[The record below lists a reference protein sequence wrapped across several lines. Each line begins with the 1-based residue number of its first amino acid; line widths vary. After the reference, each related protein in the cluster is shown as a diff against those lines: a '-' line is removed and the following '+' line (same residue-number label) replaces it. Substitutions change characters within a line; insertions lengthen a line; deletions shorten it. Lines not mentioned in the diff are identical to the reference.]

1 MARGPPLTQD
11 ELIVLA
17 VLLAM
22 IGGLV
27 TRRVSPP
34 VGVVGALL
42 ALYLTDVIDADQALS
57 GFASPAPAT
66 VAGLYVVA
74 GAIERSGA
82 LRPLS
87 RRVLGQGSMSLGLAR
102 LAATAAG
109 LSAIVANT
117 PIVAMFIG
125 PVTRWAERR
134 GVAASRFLMPL
145 SFAAILGGMLTL
157 IGTSTNLVASDLVEA
172 SGLESF
178 GLLEP
183 ARLGLPVAV
192 AGLVLLI
199 VAGPRVL
206 PDRGWIDNNSIE
218 RPFTVSLAVTEGGPL
233 DGATV
238 TSGGLRQ
245 LGAVFLVAVERRGE
259 LTAPVS
265 PEHQLRGGDIVTFA
279 GRVGHVVELEKVP
292 GLELLEQKQILALDD
307 GEHAWFE
314 AVVGAGS
321 PLIGRTLKQTGFRNR
336 YQAAVVALHRSG
348 QGQLESLGSTRIQVG
363 DSLLLVAD
371 TGFNLRYANR
381 SDFLLVQRRS
391 EPPPTAAVHAKRSL
405 FILAMVAVLTLTGVV
420 DVMKGALLGA
430 AATVGLGALTP
441 RQARD
446 SVDLN
451 VVILIA
457 AAIGV
462 GSAADSSG
470 LATRLADGLFDA
482 FGWIGVW
489 GVALAVIVST
499 VVLTEMITNAG
510 AVSLMIPI
518 ALRAAEDVGGDP
530 RLFALGVTLA
540 ASASFLTPIG
550 YQTNTMVYGPGRY
563 RFTDYLRLGGPM
575 TIVVLAITPALMA
588 SGATLW

>member
-1 MARGPPLTQD
+1 MTTN
-11 ELIVLA
+11 EWIVLV
-17 VLLAM
+17 VLAAM
-22 IGGLV
+22 FVALV

-42 ALYLTDVIDADQALS
+42 ALYLTDVIDQSAALS

-66 VAGLYVVA
+66 IAGLYVVA
-74 GAIERSGA
+74 GAVERSGA

-87 RRVLGQGSMSLGLAR
+87 RRVLGEGSMAVGMARLGLV
-102 LAATAAG
+102 AAA
-109 LSAIVANT
+109 LSAVVANT

-125 PVTRWAERR
+125 PVTRWSERR
-134 GVAASRFLMPL
+134 GAPPSRFLMPL

-172 SGLESF
+172 SGLEPF

-183 ARLGLPVAV
+183 AKLGLPVAAV
-192 AGLVLLI
+192 SMLI
-199 VAGPRVL
+199 VVALGPRLL
-206 PDRGWIDNNSIE
+206 PERGRVDNSTIE
-218 RPFTVSLAVTEGGPL
+218 RPFTISLSVVDGGAL
-233 DGATV
+233 DGSTI

-265 PEHQLRGGDIVTFA
+265 PEHQLRGGDILTFA
-279 GRVGHVVELEKVP
+279 GQVDHVVELEKVP
-292 GLELLEQKQILALDD
+292 GLDLAAGDQILKLDD

-321 PLIGRTLKQTGFRNR
+321 PLVGLTLKQSSFRST

-348 QGQLESLGSTRIQVG
+348 EGVVGGLGDERVQVG

-371 TGFNLRYANR
+371 AGFRERYKHR
-381 SDFLLVQRRS
+381 GDFLLIQRRS
-391 EPPPTAAVHAKRSL
+391 EPPPTASVNAKRSL
-405 FILAMVAVLTLTGVV
+405 LILGMVAVLAIGGVV
-420 DVMKGALLGA
+420 GVMKAAILGA
-430 AATVGLGALTP
+430 AATVVVGALTP

-451 VVILIA
+451 VVILVA

-470 LATRLADGLFDA
+470 LASRMATALLDATSWAGTWGLALGL
-482 FGWIGVW
+482 I
-489 GVALAVIVST
+489 LATI
-499 VVLTEMITNAG
+499 VLTEMITNAG

-518 ALRAAEDVGGDP
+518 ALRAAGDSGSDP
-530 RLFALGVTLA
+530 RIFALGVTLA

-563 RFTDYLRLGGPM
+563 HFTDYLRLGIPL
-575 TIVVLAITPALMA
+575 TFVVIVVTPLLMA
-588 SGATLW
+588 RGSGLW

>member
-1 MARGPPLTQD
+1 MSS
-11 ELIVLA
+11 EEWIVLG
-17 VLLAM
+17 VLVAM
-22 IGGLV
+22 FAGLV

-42 ALYLTDVIDADQALS
+42 ALYLADVADQAAALS
-57 GFASPAPAT
+57 GFASAAPAT
-66 VAGLYVVA
+66 IAGLYVVA
-74 GAIERSGA
+74 GAVERSGA

-87 RRVLGQGSMSLGLAR
+87 RKVLGEGSMALGMAR
-102 LAATAAG
+102 LGVVAAA
-109 LSAIVANT
+109 LSAVVANT

-125 PVTRWAERR
+125 PVTRWSERR
-134 GVAASRFLMPL
+134 GVPASRFLMPL

-172 SGLESF
+172 SGREPF

-183 ARLGLPVAV
+183 AELGLPVVLIAII
-192 AGLVLLI
+192 LVI
-199 VAGPRVL
+199 VLGPRVM
-206 PDRGWIDNNSIE
+206 PDRGHIDNSMVE
-218 RPFTVSLAVTEGGPL
+218 RPFTISLSVIDGGEL
-233 DGATV
+233 DGMTV

-245 LGAVFLVAVERRGE
+245 LGAVFLIAVERRGE
-259 LTAPVS
+259 ITAPVS
-265 PEHQLRGGDIVTFA
+265 PEHQLRGDDVLTFA
-279 GRVGHVVELEKVP
+279 GQVDHVVELEKVP
-292 GLELLEQKQILALDD
+292 GLDLAVGDQILKLDD

-321 PLIGRTLKQTGFRNR
+321 PLVGQTLKQSGFRNT

-348 QGQLESLGSTRIQVG
+348 EGVVGGLGDERVQVG

-371 TGFNLRYANR
+371 AGFRDRYKDR
-381 SDFLLVQRRS
+381 GDFLLVQRRS

-405 FILAMVAVLTLTGVV
+405 LILGLVAVLALTGVV
-420 DVMKGALLGA
+420 DVMKAAILGA
-430 AATVGLGALTP
+430 AATVALGALTP

-451 VVILIA
+451 VVILVA

-470 LATRLADGLFDA
+470 LAARMASGLIDLSSFAGTWGLALGL
-482 FGWIGVW
+482 V
-489 GVALAVIVST
+489 LATI
-499 VVLTEMITNAG
+499 VLTEMITNAG
-510 AVSLMIPI
+510 AVALMIPI
-518 ALRAAEDVGGDP
+518 ALGAGQDVGADP
-530 RLFALGVTLA
+530 RIFALGVTLA

-563 RFTDYLRLGGPM
+563 YFTDYLRLGVHL
-575 TIVVLAITPALMA
+575 TLVVVVVTPLLMA
-588 SGATLW
+588 SGGGLW

>member
-1 MARGPPLTQD
+1 MSSN
-11 ELIVLA
+11 EWIVLV
-17 VLLAM
+17 VLVAM
-22 IGGLV
+22 FAALV

-42 ALYLTDVIDADQALS
+42 ALYLSDVIDQGAALS

-66 VAGLYVVA
+66 IAGLYVVA
-74 GAIERSGA
+74 GAVERSGA

-87 RRVLGQGSMSLGLAR
+87 RTVLGEGSMAVGMAR
-102 LAATAAG
+102 LGVVAAA
-109 LSAIVANT
+109 LSASVANT

-125 PVTRWAERR
+125 PVTRWSERR
-134 GVAASRFLMPL
+134 GAPPSRFLMPL

-157 IGTSTNLVASDLVEA
+157 IGTSTNLVDSDLVE
-172 SGLESF
+172 STGLEPF

-183 ARLGLPVAV
+183 AKLGVPVVVV
-192 AGLVLLI
+192 ALALVVLL
-199 VAGPRVL
+199 GPRLL
-206 PDRGWIDNNSIE
+206 PERGRVDNSTVE
-218 RPFTVSLAVTEGGPL
+218 RPFTISLSVVEGGAL

-259 LTAPVS
+259 LNAPVS
-265 PEHQLRGGDIVTFA
+265 PEHQLRGGDVLTFA
-279 GRVGHVVELEKVP
+279 GQVDHVVELEKFP
-292 GLELLEQKQILALDD
+292 GLALAAGDQILKLDD

-314 AVVGAGS
+314 AVIGAGS
-321 PLIGRTLKQTGFRNR
+321 PLVGLTLKQSGFRST

-348 QGQLESLGSTRIQVG
+348 EGVVGGLGEERVQVG

-371 TGFNLRYANR
+371 AGFRERYKHR
-381 SDFLLVQRRS
+381 GDFLLIQRRS
-391 EPPPTAAVHAKRSL
+391 EPPPTAAVNAKRSL
-405 FILAMVAVLTLTGVV
+405 LILAMVAVLAISGALP
-420 DVMKGALLGA
+420 VMKAAILGA
-430 AATVGLGALTP
+430 AATVVFGALTP

-451 VVILIA
+451 VVILVA

-470 LATRLADGLFDA
+470 LASRMATGLLDATSWAGTWGIALGLVLAT
-482 FGWIGVW
+482 I
-489 GVALAVIVST
+489 
-499 VVLTEMITNAG
+499 VLTEMITNAG

-518 ALRAAEDVGGDP
+518 ALRAAVDAGADP
-530 RLFALGVTLA
+530 RIFALGVTLA

-563 RFTDYLRLGGPM
+563 HFTDYLRLGVPL
-575 TIVVLAITPALMA
+575 TLVVIVITPLLMA
-588 SGATLW
+588 RGSGLW